1 MNRAVA
7 AAVAPS
13 PVPLA
18 DPVRIRPAAATD
30 AGALYRLITDNIETG
45 HLLPRPLS
53 EVKSHAPRFL
63 VAAGPA
69 GVVGCAELTPL
80 SPRLCEVR
88 SLVVAAGSRGQ
99 GVGTRLLQA
108 VIGQAGARRVP
119 RVCAFAHDPRPFI
132 RLGFSIVPHPWLPD
146 KIAADCVR
154 CPWFRRCAQ
163 YAVILDLDPAGAA

>member
-1 MNRAVA
+1 M
-7 AAVAPS
+7 
-13 PVPLA
+13 
-18 DPVRIRPAAATD
+18 
-30 AGALYRLITDNIETG
+30 
-45 HLLPRPLS
+45 PRPLG
-53 EVKSHAPRFL
+53 EVESHAPHFL

-99 GVGTRLLQA
+99 GVGTQLLKA
-108 VIGQAGARRVP
+108 VIGQARARRVP

-132 RLGFSIVPHPWLPD
+132 RQGFSIVPHPWLPD

-163 YAVILDLDPAGAA
+163 YAVILDLDPAVAA